1 MGVACCGEGVTFEG
15 LSADYKRRLWIVIA
29 INAAMFLVEIGAGA
43 LAGSQAL
50 QADALDFLGDAAT
63 YGISLA
69 VIGASVRVRA
79 RAAFV
84 KGVSLTLMG
93 LWVFG
98 ATAYHVLVLG
108 VPRAEIMGAIG
119 FLALAANV
127 ASVVILVRYKDGD
140 ANVRS
145 VWLCSRN
152 DAIGNVAVMLAAL
165 GVWAT
170 ATKWPDLIVA
180 AIMAGLFLWSSA
192 QILRQAVRELRTG
205 EISLHTHVP
214 HTHAPPEWV
223 RLRDRF
229 AAATRVFVTDIR
241 VKITALASLVL
252 LWLAS
257 GFFTIQSGETG
268 LRLRFARIVAADLG
282 PGLHYRL
289 PWPIETHRLVET
301 ERTRS
306 AELGFRSQADE
317 SLTTRTLARERLT
330 VGGPSNPV
338 PEAIKAKGSWFQRE
352 VLEGESFLLTGD
364 ANLIDLRSTV
374 QYRVKDPVAYV
385 TNLAEPEALVRS
397 VTRAALRSVIATQR
411 IDALLTNARAEVEA
425 RLHEF
430 VQARLDGLNA
440 GIALVSVRLVYV
452 HSPQEA
458 HDAERDVASAQEDK
472 LRTINRAKGFAAEE
486 VNEAKGEAAA
496 TVEGA
501 LAVQEEQ
508 VRRAR
513 GEALAFSLQVE
524 AFRQAP
530 ELAAFR
536 LQMETIEDVL
546 PKVHKLV
553 RPKASAIKDFDLWL
567 LEPPISA
574 GGNR

>member
-1 MGVACCGEGVTFEG
+1 MGVDCCGGGATFEG

-29 INAAMFLVEIGAGA
+29 INGAMFLVEMGAGA
-43 LAGSQAL
+43 LSGSQAL

-63 YGISLA
+63 YGLSLA

-84 KGVSLTLMG
+84 KGISLTLMG

-98 ATAYHVLVLG
+98 ATAYHVFVLG

-170 ATKWPDLIVA
+170 STKWPDLIVA

-205 EISLHTHVP
+205 EISPHRHV
-214 HTHAPPEWV
+214 HAHVPPEWI

-229 AAATRVFVTDIR
+229 AALTGVFITDTRVQTA
-241 VKITALASLVL
+241 ALASLIL

-257 GFFTIQSGETG
+257 GFFTIQSGEIG

-317 SLTTRTLARERLT
+317 SLTARTLARERLT

-338 PEAIKAKGSWFQRE
+338 PEAIKAKASWFQRE

-430 VQARLDGLNA
+430 VQARLDALNA
-440 GIALVSVRLVYV
+440 GIALVAVRLVYV
-452 HSPQEA
+452 HAPQEA

-486 VNEAKGEAAA
+486 VNDAKGEAAA
-496 TVEGA
+496 MVEGA

-513 GEALAFSLQVE
+513 GDALAFSLQVE